1 MYVVVKGTAAL
12 THDRIAE
19 GIIRGVRRPVQE
31 LLLLLLL
38 LCYELLEVLLLQ

>member
-31 LLLLLLL
+31 LLLLLL
-38 LCYELLEVLLLQ
+38 CYELLEMLLLQ